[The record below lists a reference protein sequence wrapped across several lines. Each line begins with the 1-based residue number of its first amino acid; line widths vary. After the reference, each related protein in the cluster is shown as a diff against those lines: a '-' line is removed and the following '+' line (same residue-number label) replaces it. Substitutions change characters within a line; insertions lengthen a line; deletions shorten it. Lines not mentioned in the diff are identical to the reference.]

1 LVERALKFSSIERSI
16 FVKPLTGDVPLI
28 LQLHVVPHQ
37 ESIGLAPWHL
47 LPAIRSI
54 EERWVVFHNKISSI
68 IEISHF
74 GDVAI
79 LQQALIKQTVVHPSE
94 LSSVAC

>member
-1 LVERALKFSSIERSI
+1 
-16 FVKPLTGDVPLI
+16 VPLI

-37 ESIGLAPWHL
+37 EKHWTGAVAL
-47 LPAIRSI
+47 LLAIRCI
-54 EERWVVFHNKISSI
+54 EEGRVVFRNKINSI
-68 IEISHF
+68 IEASHF

-79 LQQALIKQTVVHPSE
+79 LQQALIKQAVMHQSE